1 MGIGNLGLSE
11 LLVVAVIVLLFFGPS
26 RLPEIGRSVGGA
38 LREFKK
44 GMNEVKREFE
54 EVERRARGEESGR
67 SEDERE
73 RPSGRISPPRS
84 IEDAPTFGSRE
95 PAAGEDRTAGR
106 EREEE
111 PAPDTDSREGSQS

>member
-11 LLVVAVIVLLFFGPS
+11 LLIIAVIVLIFFGPS

-54 EVERRARGEESGR
+54 EVERRAKGENSGR
-67 SEDERE
+67 RGDRGD
-73 RPSGRISPPRS
+73 RPAGQISPPRG

-95 PAAGEDRTAGR
+95 REAADVRGE
-106 EREEE
+106 ES
-111 PAPDTDSREGSQS
+111 APGPEDTDAREGSQP